1 MFFLV
6 RHLHQQPATSHIFLF
21 QNITSTIIALN
32 HNQIII
38 QLLMGDCPGSTLIV
52 DAPLKIS

>member
-21 QNITSTIIALN
+21 QNITIISLN

-38 QLLMGDCPGSTLIV
+38 QLLMADCLRSTLIV